1 MSIQSLRTG
10 YTGLRASQ
18 IGLDTASNNVA
29 NANTEG
35 YTRRRVDQG
44 QLLSGDSIVGRVG
57 QGTSVDDISRARDA
71 FLDARVRAAL
81 SQSAAFDTNAELLT
95 RAESLLA
102 EPDFGIT
109 SAMDDLWAGF
119 EDLALD
125 PTDTGRRTSV
135 MNQLDVLTSRINAV
149 SKGMDDLV
157 NDTSAR
163 AATDLDSINLSIVE
177 VAQLNAAIVRGG
189 TKAST
194 PNDLYDQRDLVLDSL
209 VEEVGAKVTYQDDGT
224 VRVSLNGMAL
234 VDGITPNALSW
245 YITNQTLTHTT
256 GYDLQAGGRFGGL
269 QAFIAQDAPDIIN
282 RLDQLTIDVADA
294 LNSYHQGG
302 FVDSGVGGGALVS
315 YSALDPAGTISVVLT
330 DIADFAL
337 SGIDG
342 TPFPI
347 HNGDNA
353 LRLASLRDDQVAAGG
368 ADSLLGAARELVS
381 NVGGRTASAKAWARA
396 QGDLAATAELSR
408 TSAHGINIDE
418 ELIDLIRYQRAY
430 EAAARVITAAD
441 QALDTL
447 INRTGLVGR

>member
-71 FLDARVRAAL
+71 FLDDRVRAAL

-163 AATDLDSINLSIVE
+163 AATYLDSINLSIVE

-245 YITNQTLTHTT
+245 DITNQTLTHTT
-256 GYDLQAGGRFGGL
+256 GYDLQAGGRFG
-269 QAFIAQDAPDIIN
+269 
-282 RLDQLTIDVADA
+282 
-294 LNSYHQGG
+294 
-302 FVDSGVGGGALVS
+302 
-315 YSALDPAGTISVVLT
+315 
-330 DIADFAL
+330 
-337 SGIDG
+337 
-342 TPFPI
+342 
-347 HNGDNA
+347 
-353 LRLASLRDDQVAAGG
+353 
-368 ADSLLGAARELVS
+368 
-381 NVGGRTASAKAWARA
+381 
-396 QGDLAATAELSR
+396 
-408 TSAHGINIDE
+408 
-418 ELIDLIRYQRAY
+418 
-430 EAAARVITAAD
+430 
-441 QALDTL
+441 
-447 INRTGLVGR
+447 

>member
-10 YTGLRASQ
+10 YTGLRAGQ
-18 IGLDTASNNVA
+18 IGLDTASNNIA
-29 NANTEG
+29 NANTDG
-35 YTRRRVDQG
+35 YTRQRVEQG
-44 QLLSGDSIVGRVG
+44 QLLSRDIIVGRVG
-57 QGTSVDDISRARDA
+57 QGTSVEDISRARDA
-71 FLDARVRAAL
+71 FLDDRVRAAL
-81 SQSAAFDTNAELLT
+81 SNSAAFDTNAELLT

-102 EPDFGIT
+102 EPEFGIT
-109 SAMDDLWAGF
+109 SAMDDLWSGF

-135 MNQLDVLTSRINAV
+135 LNQLDVLTSRINAV

-163 AATDLDSINLSIVE
+163 AATDIDAINLSIAE
-177 VAQLNAAIVRGG
+177 IAQLNAAIVRAGNNG
-189 TKAST
+189 ST
-194 PNDLYDQRDLVLDSL
+194 PNDLYDQRDLVLDSI
-209 VEEVGAKVTYQDDGT
+209 VEEIGAKVTYQDDGN

-245 YITNQTLTHTT
+245 DITNQTLMHST
-256 GYDLQAGGRFGGL
+256 GHELQAGGRFGGL
-269 QAFIAQDAPDIIN
+269 QTFMAQDATEIIGQ
-282 RLDQLTIDVADA
+282 LDQLTIDIADA

-302 FVDSGVGGGALVS
+302 FVDSGVAGGALVS

-337 SGIDG
+337 SSIDG
-342 TPFPI
+342 TPFPV

-353 LRLASLRDDQVAAGG
+353 LRLASLRNDPVAATG
-368 ADSLLGAARELVS
+368 DSLLGAARELVS
-381 NVGGRTASAKAWARA
+381 DVGGRTAGAKASARS

-430 EAAARVITAAD
+430 EAAARVITTAD